1 MATTLG
7 FQEVSRTLG
16 IPVDAVAHGGRWQ
29 WFRNGNRASL
39 DVALDAE
46 MTWTIT
52 DATSETGPSGS
63 ARIDSENQAVIFDDS
78 TLTSF
83 EQFGE
88 AVGLLALVI
97 D

>member
-7 FQEVSRTLG
+7 FQEVSRVIG
-16 IPVDAVAHGGRWQ
+16 IPIDAVAHGGRWQ
-29 WFRNGNRASL
+29 WFRNGNRASF
-39 DVALDAE
+39 DVARAAE
-46 MTWTIT
+46 LKWTII
-52 DATSETGPSGS
+52 DAASEAGPSGC

-78 TLTSF
+78 ALTSF

-88 AVGLLALVI
+88 AVGLLAPVV

>member
-1 MATTLG
+1 MAMTLEL
-7 FQEVSRTLG
+7 QEVSRMIG
-16 IPVDAVAHGGRWQ
+16 IPADAVTRGGRWQ
-29 WFRNGNRASL
+29 WFGNGNRATL
-39 DVALDAE
+39 EVVHDAE
-46 MTWTIT
+46 LTWTIT
-52 DATSETGPSGS
+52 DAASEAGPSGS

-88 AVGLLALVI
+88 AVGLLALVV